1 MTLSPQIIAQLADLV
16 LHAQDR
22 AHTIAKLTDAHS
34 DMTIED
40 AYAVQDAV
48 RDRRIAGGDRLVGM
62 KAGLTSKA
70 KMQQMG
76 VHVPSFGVLMASTAR
91 PENGM
96 IEMDGLIH
104 PRVEAEI
111 GFVLR
116 EDLVGPTCSIA
127 AVIAAT
133 DYVIPALEVIDSRYE
148 RFKLDLISAIA
159 DNGSACRYVTG
170 GRPLKHEAID
180 LRTIGVVIEKNGE
193 IMALGAS
200 AAVLSHPANAIVML
214 VQHLAARG
222 EILPA
227 GSFIMTGG
235 ITEAIPV
242 SKGDNIVA
250 RFQDMGSVSMRF
262 V

>member
-1 MTLSPQIIAQLADLV
+1 MTLSPRIIAQLADLV
-16 LHAQDR
+16 MHAQDH
-22 AHTIAKLTDAHS
+22 AHTIAKLTDAHPEMS
-34 DMTIED
+34 IED
-40 AYAVQDAV
+40 AYAVQDVLRA
-48 RDRRIAGGDRLVGM
+48 RRIAQGDRPVGM

-76 VHVPSFGVLMASTAR
+76 VHVPSFGMLMASTAR
-91 PENGM
+91 PESGV
-96 IEMDGLIH
+96 IEMHELIH

-111 GFVLR
+111 GFVLK
-116 EDLVGPTCSIA
+116 EDLVGPECSIA
-127 AVIAAT
+127 AAIAAT
-133 DYVIPALEVIDSRYE
+133 DYVIPAVEVIDSRYE

-159 DNGSACRYVTG
+159 DNGSACRYATG
-170 GRPLKHEAID
+170 GRARAPLDID

-200 AAVLSHPANAIVML
+200 AAVLNHPASAIVML

-222 EILPA
+222 EILRA
-227 GSFIMTGG
+227 GSFVMTGG

-242 SKGDNIVA
+242 VKGDSIVA